1 MSRYVIDENIILN
14 AITGEKPDCS
24 VTLTEKIF
32 ILCFLRGNDHLYI
45 NNKIKAKILKNIPE
59 KISSFTKPLD
69 NQIYPLIKKLIFDS
83 SRTTIVDGIKNNFKG
98 VKDCDT
104 EFVGVAIHS
113 NAILV
118 TADSK
123 LKNAIEKDL
132 FASKCNCKTAE
143 ELVGGTNS

>member
-1 MSRYVIDENIILN
+1 MNNYVIDENIILN

-24 VTLTEKIF
+24 TTLTEKIF
-32 ILCFLRGNDHLYI
+32 ISCFLHGHDHLFI
-45 NNKIKAKILKNIPE
+45 NNKIKDKILKNMPK

-69 NQIYPLIKKLIFDS
+69 NHIYPLIKKLIFNS

-104 EFVGVAIHS
+104 EFVGVAIQS

-123 LKNAIEKDL
+123 LKTAVGEDS
-132 FASKCNCKTAE
+132 FASNCKCKTAE
-143 ELVGGTNS
+143 ELIDSTNS